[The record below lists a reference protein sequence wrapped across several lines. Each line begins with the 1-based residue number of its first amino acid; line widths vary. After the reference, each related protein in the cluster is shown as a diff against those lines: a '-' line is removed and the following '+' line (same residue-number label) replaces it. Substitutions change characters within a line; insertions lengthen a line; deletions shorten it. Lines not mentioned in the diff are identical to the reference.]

1 MRKSSKTTFGSN
13 KQAFRTYL
21 LFMIWPTIFALIF
34 YFGVNINSLLFAF
47 QKFNADGTFSFDS
60 ELTGFKQAF
69 AFFSDEGGFQMVFQA
84 FFVFFINLVI
94 NVPLGLFF
102 SYYIAKKRK
111 LSGLYRVILF
121 IPSILS
127 SIVTAT
133 IFRFFVQNALPEIIT
148 NMGGT
153 FVDPFSSKASANYT
167 FITLM
172 AYNLFIGFGSSVL
185 MYSNVMSGVSP
196 DVLDAAKIDGL
207 TGVKEFWHI
216 HLPAVFPTFSVFFV
230 SSTAA
235 IFVNQVN
242 IYSLFAKE
250 MGVLTD
256 NIKSFQTIGFYLFY
270 NAQLSN
276 NQAFFPKLSAI
287 GLLLSVVAI
296 PLVFGV
302 RYLLDRIGP
311 SEK

>member
-1 MRKSSKTTFGSN
+1 MRKGKTKVFNSKQSFWTYFG
-13 KQAFRTYL
+13 
-21 LFMIWPTIFALIF
+21 FMVWPTIFALIF
-34 YFGVNINSLLFAF
+34 YFGVNFNSLLFAF

-69 AFFSDEGGFQMVFQA
+69 AFFTDEGGFKMVGMA
-84 FFVFFINLVI
+84 FFAFFLNLVI

-111 LSGLYRVILF
+111 LSGLFRIVLF

-133 IFRFFVQNALPEIIT
+133 IFRFFVQNALPEIVT
-148 NMGGT
+148 FFGGT
-153 FVDPFSSKASANYT
+153 FTDPFSSKASSTYA

-172 AYNLFIGFGSSVL
+172 IYNIFIGFGSSVL

-207 TGVKEFWHI
+207 TGFREFIHI
-216 HLPAVFPTFSVFFV
+216 HLPAVFPTFTVFFV

-235 IFVNQVN
+235 IFINQIN

-256 NIKSFQTIGFYLFY
+256 NIISFQTIGFYLFY

-287 GLLLSVVAI
+287 GLILSAVAI
-296 PLVFGV
+296 PLTFGI
-302 RYLLDRIGP
+302 RFLLNQIGP